1 MLQNGWV
8 DHRIWHTKLYFV
20 NYYCLLIPE
29 IYFFLLI
36 VMISQLYSPESSR
49 PNFRCNMFQW
59 DVFTRCLESR
69 RESMGHN
76 IKVDTLVTL
85 KQFLADVNLTVFP
98 HTICNGTKCP
108 ETSRRK
114 AKSYRHLSALGVM
127 AWPKTGHAVAVLRF
141 FLWQPLSFFFDYIWT
156 LIWLYLVF
164 FLNKSLMKFWFP
176 TLTHGVCIY
185 HIVIRNLELKPTHQ
199 SSIYLLICRKEGQTV
214 SSQVDSRENG

>member
-1 MLQNGWV
+1 MLQNGWA

-59 DVFTRCLESR
+59 DVLTRCLESR

-85 KQFLADVNLTVFP
+85 KQFLADVNLTVFS

-141 FLWQPLSFFFDYIWT
+141 LLWQPLSFFFDYIWT

-164 FLNKSLMKFWFP
+164 FFKTNP
-176 TLTHGVCIY
+176 
-185 HIVIRNLELKPTHQ
+185 
-199 SSIYLLICRKEGQTV
+199 
-214 SSQVDSRENG
+214 